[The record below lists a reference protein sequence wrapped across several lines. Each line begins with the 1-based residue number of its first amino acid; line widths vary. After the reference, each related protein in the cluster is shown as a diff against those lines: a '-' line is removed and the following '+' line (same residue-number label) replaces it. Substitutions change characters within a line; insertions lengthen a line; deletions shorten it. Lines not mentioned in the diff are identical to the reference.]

1 LPGIGKAIRPGL
13 DRPARETMLD
23 HPFYELIAE
32 KIIPLW
38 SGTWAGDS
46 TPARGGEMNRSLK
59 ADHDDV
65 FIWWSSS

>member
-38 SGTWAGDS
+38 SGT
-46 TPARGGEMNRSLK
+46 
-59 ADHDDV
+59 
-65 FIWWSSS
+65 